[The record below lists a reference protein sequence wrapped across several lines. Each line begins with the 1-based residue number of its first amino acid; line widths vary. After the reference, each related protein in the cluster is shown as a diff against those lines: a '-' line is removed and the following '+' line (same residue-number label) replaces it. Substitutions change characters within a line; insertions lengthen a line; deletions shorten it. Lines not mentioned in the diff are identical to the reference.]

1 VDEIEFGMADPAYLP
16 DLGTQVYGIVHWFLV
31 GFQLLATGLSRL
43 LFVAYGQYPAVF
55 WGTVNLVLTWW
66 PLLVGGVVVGA
77 IFGVSGGRG
86 TASTPSKRRSNSRFA
101 ASARTSILPPG
112 WRSGRW

>member
-1 VDEIEFGMADPAYLP
+1 MDEIEFGMADPAYLP

-55 WGTVNLVLTWW
+55 GGTVNLVLTW
-66 PLLVGGVVVGA
+66 
-77 IFGVSGGRG
+77 
-86 TASTPSKRRSNSRFA
+86 
-101 ASARTSILPPG
+101 
-112 WRSGRW
+112 